1 MLFGSPYLAISVGGS
16 VGYGAGMHAC
26 AVILPVNG
34 AAVFACAANRLVNG
48 ASAFACAANILA
60 NKMAVLACAANM
72 LMNKTTVFACAA
84 VLHVNKMAVQA
95 EIPLP
100 GTPPAGG
107 DPENAGN
114 TGEMRM
120 VGVHG

>member
-34 AAVFACAANRLVNG
+34 AAV
-48 ASAFACAANILA
+48 
-60 NKMAVLACAANM
+60 LACAANM

-95 EIPLP
+95 GIPLP

-107 DPENAGN
+107 DSENAGN